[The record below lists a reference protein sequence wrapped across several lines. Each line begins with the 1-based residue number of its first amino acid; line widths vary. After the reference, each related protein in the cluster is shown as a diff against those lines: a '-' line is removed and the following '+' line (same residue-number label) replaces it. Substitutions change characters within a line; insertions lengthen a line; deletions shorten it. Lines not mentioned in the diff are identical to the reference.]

1 MALRN
6 KFNWPWPES
15 VLNGPAHESPNG
27 VYDFDIVPPYN
38 HQAYALIGIC
48 ATLTAV
54 GAILRLYA
62 KIWISRKFYVEDY
75 LALFVLVPYF
85 VFIWSF
91 VAYIQGG
98 GLFVHQWNIRVGNML
113 DLAVYL
119 FIFTVLDPIIVIPMK
134 AAILLEWMRIFIPRS
149 VRNRYFWVAWFLI
162 GFNTIFYI
170 IAGFLVIYAVQ
181 PVPRNYNVL
190 LPGTT
195 PFNRMDI
202 EILATV
208 VNLFIDVGIF
218 LLPQP
223 IIWGLMLS
231 KGRKIGLA
239 LMFSLGLLSIAC
251 AAGRLH
257 AQIHME
263 YPWPVIGDT
272 SWFVS
277 PLWLWWMAEMT
288 SIHILLVAPS
298 LPRAFAG
305 QGILGRFITSLRSWT
320 RTSSKSSKSRE
331 GGFKSWPR
339 TIGSGGKAGR
349 AQRLEDEDGTVMGL
363 SDLKY
368 MQDSTRSDARSA
380 NLSQSNMI
388 RKTVEVEQDEETAS
402 KISLDP
408 VQKRQ
413 HPWSGGV

>member
-1 MALRN
+1 MFTSGTSGSVTCLIL
-6 KFNWPWPES
+6 PWY
-15 VLNGPAHESPNG
+15 VQSP
-27 VYDFDIVPPYN
+27 P
-38 HQAYALIGIC
+38 LS
-48 ATLTAV
+48 TLTSENVRGFA
-54 GAILRLYA
+54 
-62 KIWISRKFYVEDY
+62 
-75 LALFVLVPYF
+75 P
-85 VFIWSF
+85 
-91 VAYIQGG
+91 
-98 GLFVHQWNIRVGNML
+98 VHLSNPTAQ
-113 DLAVYL
+113 YL

-239 LMFSLGLLSIAC
+239 LMFSLGLLFVFHPLPRRPQTPDALTKVFAPARSIAC